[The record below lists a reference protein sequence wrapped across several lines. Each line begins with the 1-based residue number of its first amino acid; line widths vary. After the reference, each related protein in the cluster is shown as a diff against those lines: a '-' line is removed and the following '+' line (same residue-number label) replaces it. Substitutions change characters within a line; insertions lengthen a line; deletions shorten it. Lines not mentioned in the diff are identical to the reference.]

1 MIDFKGLDKT
11 QLRYVERDC
20 PDTTIL
26 NKICINKFIDTN
38 SILNSII
45 NDAIVEISEL
55 HPILKYAFNEDDDL
69 LDKMRILIEHY
80 KFGSRSIEEEVY
92 ISEFI
97 LNNFNTKQHR
107 AWLADVFG
115 EKVHEEDFMVNL
127 RLTISKILYAILYV

>member
-11 QLRYVERDC
+11 QMRYVERDC
-20 PDTTIL
+20 PDMTIL

-45 NDAIVEISEL
+45 NDAIVEILEL

-69 LDKMRILIEHY
+69 LDKMRSVVEYY

-97 LNNFNTKQHR
+97 LNNFNTNRHR
-107 AWLADVFG
+107 ALLTEIFG
-115 EKVHEEDFMVNL
+115 DKVHEEDFMTNCKLV
-127 RLTISKILYAILYV
+127 IAKIIYAILYV